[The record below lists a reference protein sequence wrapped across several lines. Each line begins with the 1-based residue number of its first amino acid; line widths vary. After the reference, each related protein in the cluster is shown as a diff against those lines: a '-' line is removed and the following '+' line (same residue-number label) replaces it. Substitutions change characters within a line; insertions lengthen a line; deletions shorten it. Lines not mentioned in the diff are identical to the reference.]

1 LRRQSKKEHRESRWA
16 QTRRGVGGLHGSCR
30 TGPHTALTI
39 AERYGLC
46 KRSSYDSPDIAHP
59 RWIEAPSVRCYCT
72 GESKSD
78 TVYPRPGPLG
88 AGTPR
93 QRARRLI
100 RLGAALLAPLPR
112 ARRRPDRSALRAGA
126 SAPPPAGYG
135 RAGTRTA
142 TRAENTTSPSRAL
155 CSARARRAVSP
166 PFTSPPSGACAGRL
180 ARARH
185 EGSACSARSCAA
197 RRRSAPTFAGHYTLA
212 LWGCGA
218 GCANGGVVDA
228 RSGQVWL
235 IPFSWADAWEGDHI
249 VCHHASD
256 FDLTSELLIVEGQV
270 EPGGRRCGITS
281 AGTMAV
287 SRSCITNPSV
297 RRSPPHGAL
306 HLLRA

>member
-1 LRRQSKKEHRESRWA
+1 MRCGWA
-16 QTRRGVGGLHGSCR
+16 PRSCR

-126 SAPPPAGYG
+126 SAPSPAGYG

-180 ARARH
+180 ARARR
-185 EGSACSARSCAA
+185 EGRRLGRPPRHVTSRDLAQVAGLSVQAAA
-197 RRRSAPTFAGHYTLA
+197 RVLRVSSSVLQRARHDAAGE
-212 LWGCGA
+212 
-218 GCANGGVVDA
+218 A
-228 RSGQVWL
+228 RG
-235 IPFSWADAWEGDHI
+235 
-249 VCHHASD
+249 
-256 FDLTSELLIVEGQV
+256 
-270 EPGGRRCGITS
+270 
-281 AGTMAV
+281 
-287 SRSCITNPSV
+287 
-297 RRSPPHGAL
+297 
-306 HLLRA
+306 